1 MCLTYDQWLNNPA
14 DYEEFSDGPLLP
26 RPYTDTEEN
35 KDMDHY
41 YEKKEQ
47 KEEESKK
54 WFSKF

>member
-41 YEKKEQ
+41 YEEKGKTEKEKKENGL
-47 KEEESKK
+47 
-54 WFSKF
+54 